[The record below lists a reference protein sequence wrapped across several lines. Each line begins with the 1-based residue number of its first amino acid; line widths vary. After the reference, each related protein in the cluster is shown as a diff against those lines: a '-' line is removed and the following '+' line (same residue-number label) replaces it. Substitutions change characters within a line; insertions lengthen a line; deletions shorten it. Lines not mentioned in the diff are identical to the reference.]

1 MKKLK
6 SGSSTSKGST
16 NSKSDAEET
25 NSNSATLEQNTPNPF
40 TQKTEIRFF
49 IPEAFSHAMIY
60 IYNMRGMQIKSISIP
75 EKGYGTI
82 TINGSDLQAGMY
94 LYTLI
99 VDGKEVD
106 TKRMILT
113 Q

>member
-1 MKKLK
+1 M
-6 SGSSTSKGST
+6 
-16 NSKSDAEET
+16 
-25 NSNSATLEQNTPNPF
+25 
-40 TQKTEIRFF
+40 RFF
-49 IPEAFSHAMIY
+49 IPETSISAMLC
-60 IYNMRGMQIKSISIP
+60 IYNMSGMQIKSISIP

-94 LYTLI
+94 LYMLI